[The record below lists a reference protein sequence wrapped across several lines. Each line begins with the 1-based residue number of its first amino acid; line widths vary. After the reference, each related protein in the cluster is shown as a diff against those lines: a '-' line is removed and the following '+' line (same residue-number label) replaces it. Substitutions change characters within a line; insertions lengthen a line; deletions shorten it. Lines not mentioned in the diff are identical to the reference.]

1 MYYKIGE
8 VKKNSIYSVK
18 DRCNKTESAQG
29 DNMNLKNFEGL
40 FTPQKS
46 NLSIF
51 HDLMP
56 FKVREILLLATVY
69 DAYILEREG
78 QIFEQIYGEYYQ
90 LNISSA
96 PRITSVFSV
105 DSAIEEIKAGKFD
118 LVIVVTGID
127 KDLPRELSSKVKEL
141 KPELPV
147 LLLINNN
154 KQISLYARMKD
165 TLSDI
170 DKMFVW
176 NGDSNIFLA
185 MIKYIEDSINV
196 SNDTLTGDVRVILV
210 VEDSIR
216 YYSRYLP
223 LLYSLIINETHRLI
237 SGEDVDAR
245 YKLLKMRAR
254 PKVLLASNYEEAVML
269 FEKYYDYMLC
279 VITDVK
285 YPLNGKPDP
294 EAGKRLIEHIDSKLS
309 LPILVQ
315 SSDIE
320 NRLYCEDN
328 NLSYVDKNATNLTR
342 DLEDFFHQE
351 LGFGNFLFKERTGK
365 VIAEA
370 RYMKEFETLLD
381 TVPGETITYHS
392 KRNDFSTWFMA
403 KGEISSALKLKSAKA
418 EDFNDH
424 EEIRA
429 FIKNVLRERWLE
441 KKKDSISSF
450 SEAAFKEQSFLMR
463 ISSGSVGGKGR
474 GVAFTEYILQK
485 PEFKGLLADI
495 NVVIPKTVI
504 VGTDEFDSFLEQ
516 LDYCQFIEEENAAS
530 ETRKVFS
537 SLKLSSILT
546 QRLKKLLSHMTCP
559 LAVRSSGL
567 FEDSLSQPFSGIYE
581 TYYLPN
587 NHPDLEV
594 RLEQLEKAIKMVY
607 ASVFAPLARSYF
619 DSINHSIEEEKMAV
633 IIQELVGKSYDSYF
647 YPHISGVAQSY
658 NYYPFSHMK
667 PEDGIALLAVGL
679 GKSVVDGES
688 SFRFCPKYPKMNML
702 TIKDQLKNSQKYFYA
717 LNTENGDFEL
727 TKGVNATLEKLP
739 VSTAEEHG
747 ALNFSASVY
756 DASAD
761 AVKPGLHMKG
771 PRIIDFS
778 YILQYDQVPLASTLK
793 RLLEI
798 MRNALGTP
806 VEIEFSV
813 DASKDQSGK
822 NSFYILQVK
831 PLVRSTESAVVETG
845 DVGKDDLILY
855 SDRGMGNG
863 IIKGIKDI
871 IYLVPEKFDKMQT
884 RSMAKEIHAINAEMK
899 KEDTRYILI
908 GPGRWGSSD
917 PFLGIPVDWSAI
929 SEARVIVEAG
939 LKDFNVDAS
948 LGSHFFHNITSM
960 NIGYVTVSNRSK
972 DAFIDYDYLATFSA
986 VKETEYLR
994 HIKFQDPVTVLMDG
1008 RKSIS
1013 LVTKAGVKLK
1023 EK

>member
-1 MYYKIGE
+1 M
-8 VKKNSIYSVK
+8 
-18 DRCNKTESAQG
+18 DTE
-29 DNMNLKNFEGL
+29 KYEGL
-40 FTPQKS
+40 FMPQKS

-56 FKVREILLLATVY
+56 FKVREILLVATVY

-96 PRITSVFSV
+96 PRITSVFSIDNAV
-105 DSAIEEIKAGKFD
+105 DEIKGGRFD

-127 KDLPRELSSKVKEL
+127 KDLPRELSRKVKEVN
-141 KPELPV
+141 PRLPV

-154 KQISLYARMKD
+154 KQISLYAGMRD
-165 TLSDI
+165 SLTDI

-176 NGDSNIFLA
+176 NGDSSIFLA

-223 LLYSLIINETHRLI
+223 LLYSVIINETHRLI

-254 PKVLLASNYEEAVML
+254 PKVLLASTYEEAVSL
-269 FEKYYDYMLC
+269 FEKHYDYMLC
-279 VITDVK
+279 IVTDVK

-294 EAGKRLIEHIDSKLS
+294 AAGKKLVKHIEKKLFI
-309 LPILVQ
+309 PILVQ
-315 SSDIE
+315 SSDME
-320 NRLYCEDN
+320 NRLFCEDN
-328 NLSYVDKNATNLTR
+328 NLSYVNKNSNNLTR
-342 DLEDFFHQE
+342 DLTDFFHLN
-351 LGFGNFLFKERTGK
+351 LGFGNFLFRDKTGK

-381 TVPGETITYHS
+381 TVSDDTISYHS

-403 KGEISSALKLKSAKA
+403 KGEIKSALKLKKA
-418 EDFNDH
+418 RSEDFKNH
-424 EEIRA
+424 EEIRV
-429 FIKNVLRERWLE
+429 FIKKVLRERWLE
-441 KKKDSISSF
+441 KKKDSISVF
-450 SEAAFKEQSFLMR
+450 SEAAFKEKSYLMR
-463 ISSGSVGGKGR
+463 ISNGSVGGKGR

-485 PEFKGLLADI
+485 PEFKGLMADI

-504 VGTDEFDSFLEQ
+504 VGTDEFESILEQ
-516 LDYCQFIEEENAAS
+516 LDYCQFIEDKNEQGEI
-530 ETRKVFS
+530 RKIFS
-537 SLKLSSILT
+537 SLKLSSILS
-546 QRLKKLLSHMTCP
+546 QRLRKLLGHMKCP

-587 NHPDLEV
+587 NHPDLEI
-594 RLEQLEKAIKMVY
+594 RLEQLETAIKMVY

-633 IIQELVGKSYDSYF
+633 IIQELVGSSYDGFF
-647 YPHISGVAQSY
+647 YPHLSGVAQSY

-688 SFRFCPKYPKMNML
+688 SFRFCPRYPKMNMM
-702 TIKDQLKNSQKYFYA
+702 TIKDLLQNTQRYFYA
-717 LNTENGDFEL
+717 LNTKNSNVDL
-727 TKGVNATLEKLP
+727 TEGVNATLEKL
-739 VSTAEEHG
+739 VMSAAEEHG
-747 ALNFSASVY
+747 TLNSSASVY
-756 DASAD
+756 DASANI
-761 AVKPGLHMKG
+761 VKPGLHING

-778 YILQYDQVPLASTLK
+778 YILQYDQVPLAVTLK

-798 MRNALGTP
+798 MRSALGTP
-806 VEIEFSV
+806 VEIEFSL
-813 DASKDQSGK
+813 DLSKDQAGK
-822 NSFYILQVK
+822 AYFYILQVK
-831 PLVRSTESAVVETG
+831 PLVRTTESAVVDASAVEKG
-845 DVGKDDLILY
+845 DLMLY
-855 SDRGMGNG
+855 SDRSMGNG
-863 IIKGIKDI
+863 IIEEIRDI
-871 IYLVPEKFDKMQT
+871 VYVVPERFDKMQT
-884 RSMAKEIHAINAEMK
+884 RLIAKEIHALNAEMK
-899 KEDTRYILI
+899 KKGTRYILI

-929 SEARVIVEAG
+929 SEARVIIEAG

-972 DAFIDYDYLATFSA
+972 EAFIKYDYLSSFEAA
-986 VKETEYLR
+986 NETEYLR
-994 HIKFQDPVTVLMDG
+994 HITLSDPVTVLMDG
-1008 RKSIS
+1008 RKSES
-1013 LVTKAGVKLK
+1013 LVTKAGINLRGK
-1023 EK
+1023 